1 MSYKYQ
7 VGGAYKSR
15 NTDEIDK
22 LRQKYLDKGDFS
34 YDPNKDKAYQEYA
47 NMMRNQGSLTME
59 DTIAKASAATGGY
72 ASSAAQIAGQQV
84 YNDYVKE
91 IGAAQG
97 DFYDRA
103 FNRFITEKGL
113 IRDDIN
119 MLENRE
125 SADRAAWEEDYLN
138 AYNEAMA
145 SGNKQKVAD
154 ILGMSLEDY
163 EDSLM
168 NSGTALG
175 DEQLKGYLDAI
186 MNEGTEGGRMYYGR
200 LLDSGYNVGDIYNAA
215 NAYSAA
221 NGLGITL
228 DGEGKVTYAGK
239 SDADINADIRGLDNT
254 KEGQNFHVQMHDK
267 EHGSKDNLDV
277 QIGTAVDSSSSVG
290 LYNSAKNAGKGLLA
304 YGNNIYYFDGHTV
317 YTVKE
322 QLGKGDEY
330 DDLLAY
336 LKGDKKRTPKNA

>member
-138 AYNEAMA
+138 AYNEAVA

-163 EDSLM
+163 KNSLM

-175 DEQLKGYLDAI
+175 DEQLQKYLNSI
-186 MNEGTEGGRMYYGR
+186 MNGESVYGDYYEY
-200 LLDSGYNVGDIYNAA
+200 LQNSGYNVGHIVDAA
-215 NAYSAA
+215 NAYASA
-221 NGLGITL
+221 NGLGISV
-228 DGEGKVTYAGK
+228 DGDGNVFFSNKE
-239 SDADINADIRGLDNT
+239 INDDVHGVNKDKGT
-254 KEGQNFHVQMHDK
+254 NFHVRMHAA
-267 EHGSKDNLDV
+267 EHGSADNLDV
-277 QIGTAVDSSSSVG
+277 EFGNKLSAPDNKI
-290 LYNSAKNAGKGLLA
+290 LYDYAKETGKGLFA
-304 YGNNIYYFDGHTV
+304 YNNKIYYTDGTDV
-317 YTVKE
+317 YAVNAQKNK
-322 QLGKGDEY
+322 QDEY
-330 DDLLAY
+330 NDLLAY
-336 LKGDKKRTPKNA
+336 LTGRKQRTPKNT